1 MNENYLLVILYPL
14 FLIFSTIIAKKLKF
28 VDKPSSRKIHKK
40 SIPNISGICLY
51 LLLFYLISTKET
63 SYEIELII
71 AVGSMI
77 ILVGF
82 LDDRKNLTPGVKFC
96 FITIPV
102 IYLMLNGFSLQNLG
116 EYEKIGLLNLGKFS
130 LIFTFLAIGLLINSF
145 NYVDGVDG
153 LLNGIT
159 IIAILYFNFLIGSTT
174 SFSILFYYLIYGLII
189 NLFFNLLTT
198 KSEFKCFMGDAG
210 SLFLGFL
217 TSFLMIFLFIYMNIH
232 PAYLIWAVWYPVFD
246 FLFVSIYRLIR
257 NKNITSP
264 DKNHFHH
271 LILKYFNGNHIKTS
285 IFINFLNLIVIIIGY
300 FFVIEFGK
308 IYSLLLFVVLFIAF
322 FIIRKRFI
330 N

>member
-1 MNENYLLVILYPL
+1 
-14 FLIFSTIIAKKLKF
+14 
-28 VDKPSSRKIHKK
+28 
-40 SIPNISGICLY
+40 
-51 LLLFYLISTKET
+51 
-63 SYEIELII
+63 
-71 AVGSMI
+71 MI

-159 IIAILYFNFLIGSTT
+159 IIAISYFNFLIGSTT

-198 KSEFKCFMGDAG
+198 KSEWIRI
-210 SLFLGFL
+210 
-217 TSFLMIFLFIYMNIH
+217 SFNRGI
-232 PAYLIWAVWYPVFD
+232 
-246 FLFVSIYRLIR
+246 
-257 NKNITSP
+257 
-264 DKNHFHH
+264 
-271 LILKYFNGNHIKTS
+271 
-285 IFINFLNLIVIIIGY
+285 
-300 FFVIEFGK
+300 
-308 IYSLLLFVVLFIAF
+308 
-322 FIIRKRFI
+322 
-330 N
+330 